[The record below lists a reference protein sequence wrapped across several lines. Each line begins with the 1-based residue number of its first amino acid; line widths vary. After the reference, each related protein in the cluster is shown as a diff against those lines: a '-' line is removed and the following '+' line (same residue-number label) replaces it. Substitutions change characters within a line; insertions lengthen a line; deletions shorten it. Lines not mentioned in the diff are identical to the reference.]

1 MAQEETQKYADELA
15 QQYFPN
21 EANIWARE
29 NLEAM
34 YVSEACM
41 RMAEYIEQEL
51 IEKAKKWL
59 FKNVYKHVDDKLTM
73 TFRYTEDAMEDFE
86 KWMKE

>member
-1 MAQEETQKYADELA
+1 MKREEIQKYADTLA

-21 EANIWARE
+21 ECNIWARRNIE
-29 NLEAM
+29 
-34 YVSEACM
+34 VKFISEACM

-51 IEKAKKWL
+51 IEKAKEWL
-59 FKNVYKHVDDKLTM
+59 FKNVYKHDDKLTM